1 MEEAFKAFEDAE
13 ITAWKHYGEETP
25 PRQFLVRPSG
35 SLTSS
40 IAHRLN
46 QPSFTTNIASNG
58 ETADRTNPCIS
69 MVMGAAY
76 PKNALLYDQ
85 IHRRDH
91 ESHGY
96 THYLLIF
103 RSHKTYL
110 RLPEPKSN

>member
-35 SLTSS
+35 SLTLP

-58 ETADRTNPCIS
+58 ETVDRTNPCIS
-69 MVMGAAY
+69 MVMGTAY
-76 PKNALLYDQ
+76 PKNALLYD
-85 IHRRDH
+85 
-91 ESHGY
+91 
-96 THYLLIF
+96 
-103 RSHKTYL
+103 
-110 RLPEPKSN
+110 